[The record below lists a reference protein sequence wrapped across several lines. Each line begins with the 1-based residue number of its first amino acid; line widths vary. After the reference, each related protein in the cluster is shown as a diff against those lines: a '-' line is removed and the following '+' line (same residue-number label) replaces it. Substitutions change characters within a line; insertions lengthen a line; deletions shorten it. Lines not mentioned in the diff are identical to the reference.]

1 MSVSLFVHLSVCL
14 AGWLAGWLAKCL
26 SVQMSVCPNV
36 LLSFDLIFISWFE
49 ISCLSKLSS
58 IVEHW
63 VAGLN
68 CLVLVWSWNSFKRD
82 FTIKFKEIEDTIGD

>member
-1 MSVSLFVHLSVCL
+1 LS
-14 AGWLAGWLAKCL
+14 
-26 SVQMSVCPNV
+26 
-36 LLSFDLIFISWFE
+36 
-49 ISCLSKLSS
+49 LSKLSS

-82 FTIKFKEIEDTIGD
+82 FTIKFKEIEDTIGDWLSCQIHLTC